1 VVVNR
6 SFANTYFGQSPAIG
20 HHLATSAFSNF
31 PLTGEIRG
39 VVADAREQ
47 GLNTEP
53 MPTAYWCSNVA
64 FPFTHYVVRT
74 RTEPAA
80 MADTLRRTIHQ
91 IEPSRSVFDVEP
103 LTERLTESFAEDRLR
118 TILLS
123 VFAATAVSL
132 ACLGLYGTLSYFVSM
147 RRREIGLRIALGALR
162 QQIARR
168 FLVQGLR
175 VTAAG
180 SLFGL
185 ALAAASARLLSGMLY
200 GVSSFDPMTFSGVV
214 VLVLIVATLATI
226 VPAARAARTDPMQV
240 LREE

>member
-1 VVVNR
+1 
-6 SFANTYFGQSPAIG
+6 
-20 HHLATSAFSNF
+20 
-31 PLTGEIRG
+31 
-39 VVADAREQ
+39 
-47 GLNTEP
+47 
-53 MPTAYWCSNVA
+53 
-64 FPFTHYVVRT
+64 
-74 RTEPAA
+74 
-80 MADTLRRTIHQ
+80 
-91 IEPSRSVFDVEP
+91 VFDVEP

-180 SLFGL
+180 SIFGL

-200 GVSSFDPMTFSGVV
+200 GVSSFDLMTFSEVV
-214 VLVLIVATLATI
+214 VLMLIVATLATI